1 MSYGAAGAEIRGDVT
16 AAGAPVPDVQVDL
29 FIALSAQQRG
39 EFLGYATS
47 GANGAWTFGAL
58 DSGCYIIVGV
68 APEGRVF
75 IGGSRFKQRHI
86 CNDA

>member
-1 MSYGAAGAEIRGDVT
+1 MSYGASGAEIKGDVT
-16 AAGAPVPDVQVDL
+16 AAGAPVPDVEIDL
-29 FIALSAQQRG
+29 FVALTVQQRG
-39 EFLGYATS
+39 EFLGDTTS

-58 DSGCYIIVGV
+58 DSGCYIIVGI